1 MSEAGVQQTHETE
14 MTCPTCNARQVWSD
28 QCRRCRADLALL
40 RQVWRTAEIEHR
52 RCLRELSA
60 GRPRQAL
67 QYAQRYAAYVGQT
80 EAARLLGVCSLLCE
94 DWSAA
99 SRIAVSP
106 GGPCGRTKGSGS

>member
-1 MSEAGVQQTHETE
+1 MTEATIQSAGPME
-14 MTCPTCNARQVWSD
+14 MNCPTCNARQVWSD
-28 QCRRCRADLALL
+28 QCRRCRADLTLL

-67 QYAQRYAAYVGQT
+67 LHAQRYAAYAGRT

-94 DWSAA
+94 DWSTA

-106 GGPCGRTKGSGS
+106 SGPC